1 MRALS
6 RGARTVKKGATMLVK
21 TYAKNVDGGHGYR
34 RFLLAFHIALLILA
48 IFFSVM
54 FLIEILAADATAD
67 AYTPANSFTGFI
79 LLLAGV
85 FLAPN
90 VAAVIILVVSTVF
103 AVLLLWPATLF
114 FRKRY
119 IHCVTN
125 VGTTVYAV
133 KVYQLF
139 RPATL
144 AVISGGDR
152 IVPDTWYSDKNMK
165 RPAPA
170 TCRMTAKSMLFF
182 AEIAL
187 PEEPA
192 ADTAA
197 PAAAA
202 APVVREPGESEIQAI
217 IREALEREASR
228 AAAPAPAP
236 ASVPVEQPAPVAEP
250 APVEVPAPA
259 ESVVSDD
266 DSDEDEDESEI
277 REVVVNGRTFHMI
290 IRYSRS
296 FTARVIQAPDTLK
309 GYYAAIKNE
318 LLSYNLVKS
327 RISWKHD
334 AFNRG
339 RLQLAK
345 LVVRGK
351 SLCVY
356 LALDPGAYEAE
367 KYHHV
372 DKGDT
377 NAYAKVPMMIRI
389 KSDLG
394 LRKAKFL
401 VSEMMANYEIERGE
415 TQDLD
420 YQSSYAYRDT
430 KTLVEEGLIKELETT
445 ESAE

>member
-1 MRALS
+1 
-6 RGARTVKKGATMLVK
+6 MLVK

-34 RFLLAFHIALLILA
+34 RFLLTFHVALWILA
-48 IFFSVM
+48 VLFSVM
-54 FLIEILAADATAD
+54 FFIEVLGADATAES
-67 AYTPANSFTGFI
+67 YTPATSFTGFF

-85 FLAPN
+85 LLAPN
-90 VAAVIILVVSTVF
+90 VAAAIFLAVSVAL
-103 AVLLLWPATLF
+103 AVLLVWPCLLF
-114 FRKRY
+114 LRKRY

-125 VGTTVYAV
+125 LGTTVYAV
-133 KVYQLF
+133 KVYQRF
-139 RPATL
+139 SPASL
-144 AVISGGDR
+144 SAVSGKER
-152 IVPDTWYSDKNMK
+152 ICPDTWYSDKNMK
-165 RPAPA
+165 HPAPA

-182 AEIAL
+182 AKIEL

-192 ADTAA
+192 AESMVPAESAA
-197 PAAAA
+197 PIERA
-202 APVVREPGESEIQAI
+202 PGEPEIQVI
-217 IREALEREASR
+217 IREALEREAAR
-228 AAAPAPAP
+228 MAAPQEEPVPAPAP
-236 ASVPVEQPAPVAEP
+236 TEEP
-250 APVEVPAPA
+250 APVEEPAPA
-259 ESVVSDD
+259 PVEPAPLDD
-266 DSDEDEDESEI
+266 DSDDEEEESEI
-277 REVVVNGRTFHMI
+277 REVIVNGRTFHMI

-296 FTARVIQAPDTLK
+296 FTARVVQAPDTLK
-309 GYYAAIKNE
+309 TYYSAIKNE

-356 LALDPGAYEAE
+356 LALDPGAYEVE
-367 KYHHV
+367 KYHQV

-430 KTLVEEGLIKELETT
+430 KTLVEEGLIKELEST
-445 ESAE
+445 EPAE

>member
-1 MRALS
+1 
-6 RGARTVKKGATMLVK
+6 MLVK
-21 TYAKNVDGGHGYR
+21 TYAKNVEGGQEYR
-34 RFLLAFHIALLILA
+34 RFLLTFHIALWILA
-48 IFFSVM
+48 VFFSVM
-54 FLIEILAADATAD
+54 FFIEVLGGGATAE
-67 AYTPANSFTGFI
+67 AYTPANAFTGFF

-85 FLAPN
+85 FVAPN
-90 VAAVIILVVSTVF
+90 VAAVIFLSVSIVF
-103 AVLLLWPATLF
+103 AVLLAWPCVLF
-114 FRKRY
+114 LRKRY

-125 VGTTVYAV
+125 LGTTVYAV
-133 KVYQLF
+133 NVYQKF
-139 RPATL
+139 SPKKL
-144 AVISGGDR
+144 AAFNGDEK
-152 IVPDTWYSDKNMK
+152 ILPDTWYSDKKMK
-165 RPAPA
+165 HPAPA
-170 TCRMTAKSMLFF
+170 VCRMTAKSMLFF
-182 AEIAL
+182 ANIEL
-187 PEEPA
+187 PAEPA
-192 ADTAA
+192 AEVEAPAASAA
-197 PAAAA
+197 PAVESASG
-202 APVVREPGESEIQAI
+202 EPEIQVI
-217 IREALEREASR
+217 IREALEREAAR
-228 AAAPAPAP
+228 VAAPAEEPA
-236 ASVPVEQPAPVAEP
+236 P

-259 ESVVSDD
+259 PVEEPAPAPAEASSEEEGDD
-266 DSDEDEDESEI
+266 EEEESEI

-290 IRYSRS
+290 IRYSKS

-309 GYYAAIKNE
+309 NYYSAIKNE

-356 LALDPGAYEAE
+356 LALDPNAYEVE
-367 KYHHV
+367 KYHHA

-420 YQSSYAYRDT
+420 YPSLYAYRDT
-430 KTLVEEGLIKELETT
+430 KTLIGEGLIKELEST
-445 ESAE
+445 EPVE